1 MILYLLIQYWGRF
14 CDININT
21 VNSLGKNPNVIPKQS
36 PGSNKLRMPKVWAVI
51 LPMNQQDRQKEVTQF
66 DSIQEIIGVKEIAL
80 YRK

>member
-1 MILYLLIQYWGRF
+1 
-14 CDININT
+14 
-21 VNSLGKNPNVIPKQS
+21 
-36 PGSNKLRMPKVWAVI
+36 MPKVWAVI